1 MPNIFT
7 NALCKNVYMDSY
19 IHMWSWLT
27 VTWKKFNMTIKV
39 EIKSK
44 TSKKKKAQENF
55 KLILLIL
62 KKKPMDILE
71 SSDNSRCA
79 LFCAEY
85 SSSPEKLREILK
97 HT

>member
-1 MPNIFT
+1 MELAHSDLKKVLHDFKSGNQKQNI
-7 NALCKNVYMDSY
+7 
-19 IHMWSWLT
+19 
-27 VTWKKFNMTIKV
+27 
-39 EIKSK
+39 
-44 TSKKKKAQENF
+44 KKKKKKHRKIS

-85 SSSPEKLREILK
+85 SSSPEKLCEILK